1 MCRYRLILVAAHKD
15 FCAFVE
21 RLDAAV
27 TEGIALQ
34 LTC

>member
-1 MCRYRLILVAAHKD
+1 MCRYRPSLVAAHKD
-15 FCAFVE
+15 FCAFVVH
-21 RLDAAV
+21 LDAAV